1 LFIRAALGSWRAHA
15 VDTRAPRHTR
25 LSLRR
30 ADAFARRKTCSRR
43 FKPWRVVVVKA
54 RDEKRRAKR
63 ARDALN
69 AWAKLVRHRREV
81 RVRVSAYAEKRLLR
95 AQTRGFGPGPEGEAF
110 IPASMVRAWRAW
122 RGRAATG
129 RAATR
134 LRRNALARFLWPV
147 LSAWR
152 AVALAAL
159 RDEVLASM
167 RVDAHA
173 RNAMWRAWRA
183 WTLGPASVSYARGA
197 PTPPVPTN
205 VSFPKGG
212 GSAFGRVPVPA
223 LRALGVSGEVVADA
237 VDPAV
242 AGGRAAR
249 AAGTA
254 ARRRVLGGVALAGWR
269 RLASARSLGSRAG
282 VQLEPRTGDRF
293 FPPSSAEP
301 SSAEGFSTLADA
313 EALLAQTEAVSARL
327 HARARVPLLRRAP
340 SRTVARA
347 VAAAEGAA
355 DDDDVSADDATS
367 EMSEVPPIAAID
379 PEVYAAARRE
389 WRRSRGGT

>member
-159 RDEVLASM
+159 RDEVLASL

-355 DDDDVSADDATS
+355 DDDDATS

>member
-1 LFIRAALGSWRAHA
+1 
-15 VDTRAPRHTR
+15 
-25 LSLRR
+25 
-30 ADAFARRKTCSRR
+30 
-43 FKPWRVVVVKA
+43 
-54 RDEKRRAKR
+54 
-63 ARDALN
+63 
-69 AWAKLVRHRREV
+69 
-81 RVRVSAYAEKRLLR
+81 
-95 AQTRGFGPGPEGEAF
+95 
-110 IPASMVRAWRAW
+110 M
-122 RGRAATG
+122 
-129 RAATR
+129 
-134 LRRNALARFLWPV
+134 

-159 RDEVLASM
+159 RDEVLASL

-197 PTPPVPTN
+197 PTPPVPTR

-212 GSAFGRVPVPA
+212 GGAQGGGGALGSGFGRVPVPVPA
-223 LRALGVSGEVVADA
+223 RGALGVSGERVADA

-269 RLASARSLGSRAG
+269 RLASARSLGSPAG
-282 VQLEPRTGDRF
+282 VQLEPLSGDRF
-293 FPPSSAEP
+293 EP
-301 SSAEGFSTLADA
+301 STLADA
-313 EALLAQTEAVSARL
+313 EALLAQTEAVGARF

-347 VAAAEGAA
+347 VAAAEAAA
-355 DDDDVSADDATS
+355 DDDGVSADDATS

>member
-1 LFIRAALGSWRAHA
+1 
-15 VDTRAPRHTR
+15 
-25 LSLRR
+25 
-30 ADAFARRKTCSRR
+30 
-43 FKPWRVVVVKA
+43 
-54 RDEKRRAKR
+54 
-63 ARDALN
+63 
-69 AWAKLVRHRREV
+69 
-81 RVRVSAYAEKRLLR
+81 
-95 AQTRGFGPGPEGEAF
+95 
-110 IPASMVRAWRAW
+110 
-122 RGRAATG
+122 
-129 RAATR
+129 
-134 LRRNALARFLWPV
+134 
-147 LSAWR
+147 
-152 AVALAAL
+152 
-159 RDEVLASM
+159 
-167 RVDAHA
+167 
-173 RNAMWRAWRA
+173 
-183 WTLGPASVSYARGA
+183 
-197 PTPPVPTN
+197 
-205 VSFPKGG
+205 
-212 GSAFGRVPVPA
+212 
-223 LRALGVSGEVVADA
+223 VVADA

-269 RLASARSLGSRAG
+269 RLASARPLGSPAG
-282 VQLEPRTGDRF
+282 VQLEPLSGDRF
-293 FPPSSAEP
+293 EPSSAEP